1 VDNQNTDLY
10 VPLPLNTAVKLF
22 EEDKN
27 ASFFTENNTAFL
39 EETGLNKVFKYND
52 AFLRPY
58 MVSNCYYDI
67 IFGSP
72 KVCTPFKYEINYR
85 NYLLLTQGSAQ
96 IKLASPQAMKYLYP
110 EYDYEKF
117 EFRSNVNPWSPDPK
131 YGKDFD
137 KIQFIDFTLLPG
149 KTLFIPAYWWYS
161 VKFNDNNTSIS
172 TFKYRTYMNNIAISP
187 YIGLNILQLQ
197 NIKRNSFK
205 KVRSEKDNS
214 QKENNIV
221 LQDKKE
227 EKDNI
232 EQPVIENND
241 KEYKENEEPI
251 ISNE

>member
-1 VDNQNTDLY
+1 M
-10 VPLPLNTAVKLF
+10 K
-22 EEDKN
+22 K
-27 ASFFTENNTAFL
+27 
-39 EETGLNKVFKYND
+39 
-52 AFLRPY
+52 
-58 MVSNCYYDI
+58 
-67 IFGSP
+67 
-72 KVCTPFKYEINYR
+72 R
-85 NYLLLTQGSAQ
+85 N
-96 IKLASPQAMKYLYP
+96 
-110 EYDYEKF
+110 
-117 EFRSNVNPWSPDPK
+117 RN
-131 YGKDFD
+131 

-221 LQDKKE
+221 LQDNKE

-241 KEYKENEEPI
+241 TKN
-251 ISNE
+251 